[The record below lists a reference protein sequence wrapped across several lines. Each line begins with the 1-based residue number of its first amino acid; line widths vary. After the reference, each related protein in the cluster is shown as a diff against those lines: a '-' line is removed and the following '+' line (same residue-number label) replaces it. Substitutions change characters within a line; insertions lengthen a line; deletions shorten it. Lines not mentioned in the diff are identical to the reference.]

1 MNKSKH
7 HNIIEN
13 LKLLALLLFST
24 AALAETNLN
33 FQGQLSQAGQP
44 ANGQYD
50 MIFIV
55 YDALTGGNQQATPIT
70 QTNVEVTAGIF
81 NVLLDFGDAAF
92 NNDPRWLEIF
102 VREVGGG
109 NYTELTPRQRIG
121 AVPFAIEALY
131 LGPNAVD
138 TVALQNGAVT
148 RAKIGNDAIGTTQIE
163 NNTITSSDIRDA
175 TITAVDISG
184 GVLLTDKTDLYEVRS
199 TSGTVSTLPRLRT
212 VSCVDEN
219 DLAVWGGCDAAISGT
234 GLVFNQ
240 MFEFWNSNS
249 SAASLTCTALNIE
262 PSNPADFEAVI
273 WCIDKP

>member
-1 MNKSKH
+1 M
-7 HNIIEN
+7 
-13 LKLLALLLFST
+13 KLNTQMINDLRKVCFLILITSVS
-24 AALAETNLN
+24 LAETNLN

-70 QTNVEVTAGIF
+70 ETDITVSDGIF

-92 NNDPRWLEIF
+92 NSDPRWLEIF
-102 VREVGGG
+102 VRETGGG
-109 NYTELTPRQRIG
+109 NYTELSPRQRIG
-121 AVPFAIEALY
+121 AAPFAIESLY
-131 LGPNAVD
+131 LGPSAVD
-138 TVALQNGAVT
+138 TIAIQDGAVT
-148 RAKIGNDAIGTTQIE
+148 RAKLNSDAVGTAQIE
-163 NNTITSSDIRDA
+163 NNSVTSSDIRDA
-175 TITAVDISG
+175 TITASDISG

-199 TSGTVSTLPRLRT
+199 TSGTVSTLARLRT
-212 VSCVDEN
+212 VACNDEN
-219 DLAVWGGCDAAISGT
+219 DLPVWGGCDAAISGT